1 MVIRELT
8 TGVTRPSVPAAGQP
22 SDEAL
27 LEAFYRGDD
36 RALDRL
42 MARYDW
48 LAHLIMS
55 RLPYGGGARA
65 QQAEDLVQVTWLK
78 VMDSRSRTTSRW
90 RRECGP
96 VRPWLMRIVS
106 NCIVDAGRKDSAV
119 PLCRREPADVADPVQ
134 EDLFVRCELR
144 ATIAA
149 GLGSLDELESVVVV
163 LKFWAGMQQNEIA
176 DALAV
181 SEATISR
188 TWSSA
193 RRTLRSTLAAAG
205 WNDDR

>member
-1 MVIRELT
+1 MVIGELT
-8 TGVTRPSVPAAGQP
+8 TSVPRRSAPAARQP
-22 SDEAL
+22 SDEEL
-27 LEAFYRGDD
+27 LAAFYRGED

-48 LAHLIMS
+48 LEQLIMS

-65 QQAEDLVQVTWLK
+65 QQAEDLVQVTWVK

-90 RRECGP
+90 RGECGP
-96 VRPWLMRIVS
+96 VRPWLLRIAS
-106 NCIVDAGRKDSAV
+106 NCIVDAGRKDSV
-119 PLCRREPADVADPVQ
+119 PLCRREPAEDADPVQ
-134 EDLFVRCELR
+134 ENLFVVCELR
-144 ATIAA
+144 AALAA
-149 GLGSLDELESVVVV
+149 GLEALEQMESVVVV

-188 TWSSA
+188 TWNSA
-193 RRTLRSTLAAAG
+193 RRKLRATLTAAG